1 MTQWQEQITKSKLT
15 ENFFWH
21 CLKTQGH
28 IERTDPLSDIVV
40 YFPHYA
46 MHAKQTKKK
55 GYKQDPKTFASFS
68 GRKTAARETDQGS
81 EKRGEERKV
90 INLSKGEK
98 PSWEEGVK
106 CKDTTR
112 LYDGEQNTAAKS
124 GSLVF
129 FVLGW
134 LV

>member
-1 MTQWQEQITKSKLT
+1 
-15 ENFFWH
+15 
-21 CLKTQGH
+21 
-28 IERTDPLSDIVV
+28 
-40 YFPHYA
+40 

-55 GYKQDPKTFASFS
+55 RKKDTNKFQKLLPVFLAEKQLQERRT
-68 GRKTAARETDQGS
+68 REVK
-81 EKRGEERKV
+81 KRGEERKV

-98 PSWEEGVK
+98 PLWEEGVK
-106 CKDTTR
+106 CKDVRR

>member
-1 MTQWQEQITKSKLT
+1 MK
-15 ENFFWH
+15 
-21 CLKTQGH
+21 
-28 IERTDPLSDIVV
+28 
-40 YFPHYA
+40 
-46 MHAKQTKKK
+46 
-55 GYKQDPKTFASFS
+55 
-68 GRKTAARETDQGS
+68 
-81 EKRGEERKV
+81 KRGEERKV

-98 PSWEEGVK
+98 PLWEEGVK